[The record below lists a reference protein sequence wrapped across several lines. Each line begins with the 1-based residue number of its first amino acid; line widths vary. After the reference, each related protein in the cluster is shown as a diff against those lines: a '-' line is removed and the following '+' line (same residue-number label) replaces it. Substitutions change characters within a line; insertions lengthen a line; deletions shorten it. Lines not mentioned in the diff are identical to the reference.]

1 MTSISLSGSLDF
13 LNLGELIQIFGTNGS
28 TGIMKIKSKYFQE
41 PGFIYFVK
49 GNIVNAEAGAKQG
62 LDAAYAL
69 FGWTDGEFEFS
80 REDVKTKNT
89 VQKSR
94 MEITLDAL
102 SMLDDGQIEK
112 LGPVSYTKAFA
123 ESSEKELTI
132 PMIRGPLVDYTY
144 VVEEEE
150 HYD

>member
-69 FGWTDGEFEFS
+69 FGWTEGEFEFS
-80 REDVKTKNT
+80 
-89 VQKSR
+89 
-94 MEITLDAL
+94 
-102 SMLDDGQIEK
+102 
-112 LGPVSYTKAFA
+112 
-123 ESSEKELTI
+123 
-132 PMIRGPLVDYTY
+132 
-144 VVEEEE
+144 
-150 HYD
+150 